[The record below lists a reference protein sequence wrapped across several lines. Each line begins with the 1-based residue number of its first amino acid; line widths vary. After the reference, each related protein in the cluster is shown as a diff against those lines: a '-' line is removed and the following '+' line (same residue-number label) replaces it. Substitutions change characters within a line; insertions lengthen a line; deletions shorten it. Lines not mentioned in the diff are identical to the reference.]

1 MWRCTYQLQHIL
13 EPSDESF
20 CLAVLPLCICPA
32 QELRQASNAAIA
44 QVRSA
49 HNWQVLLACSVK
61 ATIDPCNVTIP
72 SSGQLLTCSQRSAE
86 QWASVW

>member
-1 MWRCTYQLQHIL
+1 MYQLQHIL

-20 CLAVLPLCICPA
+20 CLAVLPLCVCPA
-32 QELRQASNAAIA
+32 QELRQASYAAIA

-49 HNWQVLLACSVK
+49 HNWQVLLTCSVK
-61 ATIDPCNVTIP
+61 ATIDPGNVTVP

-86 QWASVW
+86 QWATEW